1 MKFRTF
7 RYLLSEGFK
16 NVWSHRLMSIAS
28 SGVLMACMLMI
39 GIVFSLSANIDN
51 YVSEIQQNAVVMV
64 FFKDDMSRDD
74 ALAASEAIKNLDN
87 INDVKFVSKE
97 DGLSSQED
105 SMGEEYKEI
114 FAILQ
119 DDNPLPDGA
128 QVTIDDLEKY
138 NQTVEEIRGVSG
150 VDIIRQNEGADP
162 GSVLFDALQAAK
174 ARGVD
179 VVLCDT
185 AGRLHNKQNLMNEL
199 AKLRKIIARECP
211 DSVCETLLVL
221 DATTGQNGL
230 QQAMLFEFLIDV
242 QHLTNRR
249 VKPGQQLT
257 AHNEN
262 INLTVAKF
270 VLHGFF
276 VSVSIAILFHHLF
289 PVFDNL
295 MIGAFI
301 DVIHTFPHIRGR
313 NGNRTIQV
321 TKLLKAFQIANG
333 IPLIVGS

>member
-150 VDIIRQNEGADP
+150 VDIIRQRGDYVDKLVSIRSAISIIGTGVILLLLIISLAIVSNTIKITMFTRKLEINIMKAVGATNRFIRTPFVIEGMLL
-162 GSVLFDALQAAK
+162 G
-174 ARGVD
+174 
-179 VVLCDT
+179 
-185 AGRLHNKQNLMNEL
+185 
-199 AKLRKIIARECP
+199 IIAGVVSTGCLYVIYKLAEQ
-211 DSVCETLLVL
+211 TLMSSF
-221 DATTGQNGL
+221 TGL
-230 QQAMLFEFLIDV
+230 
-242 QHLTNRR
+242 
-249 VKPGQQLT
+249 
-257 AHNEN
+257 
-262 INLTVAKF
+262 
-270 VLHGFF
+270 
-276 VSVSIAILFHHLF
+276 
-289 PVFDNL
+289 
-295 MIGAFI
+295 GAF
-301 DVIHTFPHIRGR
+301 VPFTSFAF
-313 NGNRTIQV
+313 
-321 TKLLKAFQIANG
+321 KLLGGFIVMGA
-333 IPLIVGS
+333 LVGSLGSAISIGKYLRHEGSEFNAIF